1 MGFLLLIV
9 IVAAILYYTKVYNSP
24 NAKAVRA
31 VCQGGKHLSSRKL
44 LNISAKKVV

>member
-9 IVAAILYYTKVYNSP
+9 IVAAILYYTKVLELF
-24 NAKAVRA
+24 AK
-31 VCQGGKHLSSRKL
+31 GKHLSSRKL